1 MDNKTTKNINIIIS
15 QIKGANLSNEIK
27 QKLLG
32 YMSEPPELTNIAV
45 IKDQCD
51 MMIFALQ
58 HLNKW
63 IVHLFPDVDKRIDGL
78 YKGIWT
84 DELYDQQYNKD

>member
-1 MDNKTTKNINIIIS
+1 MDNKTTENIQTIIS
-15 QIKGANLSNEIK
+15 QIKCANLSNEVK

-32 YMSEPPELTNIAV
+32 YLSNPPELCNIAV

-51 MMIFALQ
+51 MMIYALG

-63 IVHLFPDVDKRIDGL
+63 IVHLFPDVDKRIEGL

-84 DELYDQQYNKD
+84 DKLYDQEYNKN